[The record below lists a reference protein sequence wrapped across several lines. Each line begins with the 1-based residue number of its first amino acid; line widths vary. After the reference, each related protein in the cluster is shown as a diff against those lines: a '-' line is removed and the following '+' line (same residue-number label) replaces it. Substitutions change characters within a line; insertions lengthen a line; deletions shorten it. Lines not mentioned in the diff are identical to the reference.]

1 MIDRLFH
8 GVGMSVPTGKGTLVY
23 IPRQVD
29 LRLAWRGFVL
39 LHLVVNFSIP
49 MRESRIPSSEGLSGK
64 HPARPCEK
72 SAGCFVFCAT
82 VCDIFFVNLGKLTS
96 VWKER
101 HLARFLVLSGE
112 VFVFR
117 SCLFQ
122 KTIVKI
128 NFNEYEKLI
137 ESGHSSFMKKITP
150 KFSKCRRCGNVL
162 KSHSKRYCGLRC
174 SGIKPRWE
182 DH

>member
-1 MIDRLFH
+1 MTIFIFYGNWLILVSLCGNQLAGILFLSTSLLILMT
-8 GVGMSVPTGKGTLVY
+8 GVGEPHPFFWRSFSSSGA
-23 IPRQVD
+23 PR
-29 LRLAWRGFVL
+29 
-39 LHLVVNFSIP
+39 HS
-49 MRESRIPSSEGLSGK
+49 
-64 HPARPCEK
+64 CEK
-72 SAGCFVFCAT
+72 SAGCFVFCET

-174 SGIKPRWE
+174 SGIKPRWKE
-182 DH
+182 H

>member
-1 MIDRLFH
+1 MTPQCGAILKGWALAFWLFR
-8 GVGMSVPTGKGTLVY
+8 VITQSSSAFAE
-23 IPRQVD
+23 IS
-29 LRLAWRGFVL
+29 WRGFCFLSTSL
-39 LHLVVNFSIP
+39 LILKTGVGEPYPFFWRSFSSLGAP
-49 MRESRIPSSEGLSGK
+49 RHS
-64 HPARPCEK
+64 CEK
-72 SAGCFVFCAT
+72 SVGCFVFCET

-117 SCLFQ
+117 SYLFQ

-162 KSHSKRYCGLRC
+162 KSFLLKRTH
-174 SGIKPRWE
+174 PN
-182 DH
+182 